1 MKNRKIPALLLAIL
15 MVLTALAGC
24 GTATPAA
31 TDSATPAA
39 SSTTASESA
48 TPEPTPEPTPE
59 ASKEPVTL
67 KMWES
72 DGPEKTF
79 MEEAAKEYTALNPH
93 VTLTYEPVGH
103 TDAAQKLTLDGPAG
117 VGADI
122 FAAPHDKLGEM
133 VSQGLILEASNPDEI
148 KASFVDPA
156 IKGVTYDGKVYGYP
170 TGVETY
176 ALFYNKKLVTT
187 VPQTWD
193 EVVAFC
199 KTFND
204 PKAGK
209 YGISWDVGNAYFS
222 YIFLSSFGADL
233 FGPDGTD
240 KAQHMVNS
248 DAAIKG
254 MEYFQGL
261 RKQILDVA
269 QADLT
274 GDFMN
279 AGFQDGKVAMVITGP
294 WSISG
299 YKEAG
304 VDFGVAALPK
314 FPDQA
319 NPPASFSGIRGLYV
333 SAFSKYPEEA
343 QKFAEF
349 CISKAMLEKRYEITS
364 QIPPRKDITIT
375 DEHNAGILAQAAFAK
390 PMPSIPAMGQYWPA
404 MGSAYSNIWNGA
416 DVKSELDAAA
426 AAIEAAQ

>member
-15 MVLTALAGC
+15 MTFTLFSAC
-24 GTATPAA
+24 GNSAPAA
-31 TDSATPAA
+31 SDSATPEA
-39 SSTTASESA
+39 SSAVSESA
-48 TPEPTPEPTPE
+48 TPEATPEPTPE
-59 ASKEPVTL
+59 ASKEPVSL

-79 MEEAAKEYTALNPH
+79 MEEAAKEYSALNPN
-93 VTLTYEPVGH
+93 VTITYEPVAH

-117 VGADI
+117 VGADV

-148 KASFVDPA
+148 KANFVEPA
-156 IKGVTYDGKVYGYP
+156 VKAVTYDGKVYGYP
-170 TGVETY
+170 TGIETY
-176 ALFYNKKLVTT
+176 ALFYNKALVSTP
-187 VPQTWD
+187 PQTWD
-193 EVVAFC
+193 EVINFA
-199 KTFND
+199 KTFNN
-204 PKAGK
+204 PKEGK
-209 YGISWDVGNAYFS
+209 YALSWEVGNAYFS

-248 DAAIKG
+248 EQAIKG
-254 MEYFQGL
+254 MTYFQGL

-279 AGFQDGKVAMVITGP
+279 AGFQDGKIAMVITGP
-294 WSISG
+294 WAISG
-299 YKEAG
+299 YKEAK
-304 VDFGVAALPK
+304 VDFGVVTLPK
-314 FPDQA
+314 FPGME

-333 SAFSKYPEEA
+333 SAFSKNPEVA
-343 QKFAEF
+343 QNFAEF
-349 CISKAMLEKRYEITS
+349 CITKQMLEKRYATTN
-364 QIPPRKDITIT
+364 QIPPRKDITIS
-375 DEHNAGILAQAAFAK
+375 DEQNAGILAQAAFAK

-416 DVKSELDAAA
+416 DVKTELDAAA
-426 AAIEAAQ
+426 AAIEAAN